1 MTNVADK
8 LRTPARKLPWLIG
21 APVAL
26 ALAVGGAF
34 GAAALTQ
41 PAPVPTPSVVAVVH
55 EGLSPAE
62 LVQVQA
68 AADGQAAQIA
78 ADAAAALAAQQAADA
93 AAAQQAA
100 DALAAQQAA
109 AAAATHKSA
118 ATVVGLVKCPA
129 GSQANTGDGGN
140 DTSCFPDICFHI
152 TLPDPA
158 HPECVTAFKP

>member
-1 MTNVADK
+1 MTNVADA

-26 ALAVGGAF
+26 VLAVGGAF

-41 PAPVPTPSVVAVVH
+41 PAPKPSASVVAVVH

-78 ADAAAALAAQQAADA
+78 ADAAAALAAQAAADA
-93 AAAQQAA
+93 AAK
-100 DALAAQQAA
+100 
-109 AAAATHKSA
+109 AAAATAPATHQSSSDSGSTKHPSGTPVPFIKSSD
-118 ATVVGLVKCPA
+118 P
-129 GSQANTGDGGN
+129 QNANGGDY
-140 DTSCFPDICFHI
+140 I
-152 TLPDPA
+152 DPA
-158 HPECVTAFKP
+158 TFCQNGSASTVNGVPTCD